1 MINPFIPRR
10 VNILNNISPNVS
22 RKHGEILKDE
32 TIKTTT
38 VIETLDEHPKGK
50 DENSSVSSRSS
61 QSETSD
67 VVKLNYTNGDSAA
80 NVGIKS
86 KLSSTLES
94 KSVVALF
101 IGDLEPSV
109 TENML
114 RDIFG
119 KFRSLT
125 SVKICLD
132 SNSGKSLG
140 YGYLNFANSED
151 AEKATEEFN
160 YRPIEGQEVRIMPSL
175 RNSFYRKNVGTNVF
189 FSNLPLEDSR
199 LTTRVFYDTFKK
211 YGKILSC
218 KLDKR
223 KDIGFIYFNNDQS
236 ARKVIKDY
244 NGKEFFGNKVLC
256 GIHFDKDFRK
266 YPEFEKRI
274 SNLDSITV
282 AMEELTTED
291 SNKVVL
297 QRDSGSQVPHPN
309 AVFVK
314 NLPMDCTNEEILD
327 FFSNIGPVKS
337 VFSSKAPKFNSLWAF
352 VTYKRGSDTSKSIQF
367 YNDKEFKN
375 RRLIVSKAVPKE
387 GKNQSPS
394 NYKNYKT
401 IVQIDD
407 VSPVLNE
414 EFLSQLCIQERIK
427 INKLHITSFNEKTL
441 TYSGFIKCKTKNDA
455 TRVFA
460 SLNNRLIGGSVIKCS
475 WGKYEPTAAPTNV
488 RIDGPRDFQQAQLLA
503 FPLCHPL
510 YYSMKQSPNQNGFS
524 HLPLPLG
531 KNKCDRKDEEQ
542 KAEILHL
549 LRRQVRKGIDF
560 LKYPSA
566 TRDENLTCIADY
578 IFDVYWRGDIDSL
591 TKFMLLMNTNT
602 QHEGILQRQI
612 KEAANFLGFGR

>member
-1 MINPFIPRR
+1 MINPFISRNA
-10 VNILNNISPNVS
+10 NILNAISPNVS
-22 RKHGEILKDE
+22 RKQVDFVKSEPGKATTIL
-32 TIKTTT
+32 
-38 VIETLDEHPKGK
+38 ETLDEHPKCKG
-50 DENSSVSSRSS
+50 ENSSVSSRSS

-67 VVKLNYTNGDSAA
+67 VVKLNGA
-80 NVGIKS
+80 NYEAGVMVGVRS
-86 KLSSTLES
+86 KHTPTLES

-109 TENML
+109 TEDVL
-114 RDIFG
+114 RKTFG
-119 KFRSLT
+119 KYESLT
-125 SVKICLD
+125 SVKICVD

-140 YGYLNFANSED
+140 YGYLNFADSGD
-151 AEKATEEFN
+151 AERATEEFN
-160 YRPIEGQEVRIMPSL
+160 YKPIKGQEVRIMPSL

-189 FSNLPLEDSR
+189 FSNLPLEDR
-199 LTTRVFYDTFKK
+199 KLTTRVFYDTFKK

-223 KDIGFIYFNNDQS
+223 KDIGFIYFDNDQS
-236 ARKVIKDY
+236 ARKVISDY
-244 NGKEFFGNKVLC
+244 NGNEFFGNKILC

-291 SNKVVL
+291 SGKAIIE
-297 QRDSGSQVPHPN
+297 RESGSQVPHPN

-314 NLPMDCTNEEILD
+314 NLPMDCTNEEILN
-327 FFSNIGPVKS
+327 FFSTIGPVKS

-352 VTYKRGSDTSKSIQF
+352 VTYKRGSDTSKSIQY
-367 YNDKEFKN
+367 YNDKEYKS
-375 RRLIVSKAVPKE
+375 RRLIVSKAVPKD
-387 GKNQSPS
+387 GKNQLSS
-394 NYKNYKT
+394 NYRSYRT

-441 TYSGFIKCKTKNDA
+441 TYSGFIKCKTKIDA
-455 TRVFA
+455 MRVFE

-475 WGKYEPTAAPTNV
+475 WRKYEATNNQVNV
-488 RIDGPRDFQQAQLLA
+488 RTDGPKDFQQAQLLA

-510 YYSMKQSPNQNGFS
+510 YYSMKNHSNQNGFPQ
-524 HLPLPLG
+524 LPLPMSKERFDYKSG
-531 KNKCDRKDEEQ
+531 EQ

-549 LRRQVRKGIDF
+549 LKRQVRKGIDF

-566 TRDENLTCIADY
+566 TRDENLCCITEY
-578 IFDVYWRGDIDSL
+578 IFDVYWRGDTDSL

-602 QHEGILQRQI
+602 QHEGILQKQI

>member
-1 MINPFIPRR
+1 MSNPFLSRK
-10 VNILNNISPNVS
+10 VNILNNISPNVN
-22 RKHGEILKDE
+22 RKQGDVTKDE
-32 TIKTTT
+32 LNKAT
-38 VIETLDEHPKGK
+38 VIRASIEHHKEK
-50 DENSSVSSRSS
+50 DENSSASSRSS
-61 QSETSD
+61 QSGASD
-67 VVKLNYTNGDSAA
+67 VVKLSCA
-80 NVGIKS
+80 NNEGSTATGTKT
-86 KLSSTLES
+86 KASSTIES

-101 IGDLEPSV
+101 IGDLAPSV
-109 TENML
+109 TERML
-114 RDIFG
+114 RDVFG
-119 KFRSLT
+119 KFLSLT
-125 SVKICLD
+125 SVKICVD

-140 YGYLNFANSED
+140 YGYLNFANSKD
-151 AEKATEEFN
+151 AENATEEFN

-189 FSNLPLEDSR
+189 FSNLPLEDR
-199 LTTRVFYDTFKK
+199 ELTTRVFYDTFKK

-223 KDIGFIYFNNDQS
+223 KDIGFIYFSDDQS
-236 ARKVIKDY
+236 ARKVIRDY
-244 NGKEFFGNKVLC
+244 NGKEFFGNKILC

-291 SNKVVL
+291 TG
-297 QRDSGSQVPHPN
+297 RAIAERESGSQIPHPN

-327 FFSNIGPVKS
+327 FFSTIGPVKS

-352 VTYKRGSDTSKSIQF
+352 VTYKRGSDSRRSIQF
-367 YNDKEFKN
+367 YNDKEFKF
-375 RRLIVSKAVPKE
+375 RRLQVSKAVPKE
-387 GKNQSPS
+387 GKHHQP
-394 NYKNYKT
+394 NYRNYRT
-401 IVQIDD
+401 IVQIED

-427 INKLHITSFNEKTL
+427 IHELQITSFNEKTL
-441 TYSGFIKCKTKNDA
+441 TYSGFIRCKTKNDA
-455 TRVFA
+455 TRVFE

-475 WGKYEPTAAPTNV
+475 WRKYEANTNPASIK
-488 RIDGPRDFQQAQLLA
+488 IDGPKDMQETQLLA

-510 YYSMKQSPNQNGFS
+510 YYSMKKAPNNNV
-524 HLPLPLG
+524 LPRLSVLRDNA
-531 KNKCDRKDEEQ
+531 KYDHNVIEER
-542 KAEILHL
+542 AEIMHL
-549 LRRQVRKGIDF
+549 LKRQVRKGIDF

-566 TRDENLTCIADY
+566 TRDENLSCITDY
-578 IFDVYWRGDIDSL
+578 IFDVYWRRDIDSL
-591 TKFMLLMNTNT
+591 TKFMLLMSTNT